1 MAMQSFDNVISL
13 ASVQA
18 AHAGARRPTVKPES
32 VAVINDCRDIAVKRI
47 TELLAKTFDTIEKE
61 LFDLAENSADREKQT
76 FFLDARAGA
85 GETCGH
91 RGLFQKAVPEC
102 FREKN
107 FRGRRIRASP
117 FKRFWCALSGRR

>member
-18 AHAGARRPTVKPES
+18 ANAGARRPTVKPES

-61 LFDLAENSADREKQT
+61 LFDLAENSTNREKQI
-76 FFLDARAGA
+76 FFWTRAR
-85 GETCGH
+85 
-91 RGLFQKAVPEC
+91 R
-102 FREKN
+102 
-107 FRGRRIRASP
+107 RGRN
-117 FKRFWCALSGRR
+117 ALPSRPLSESSS